1 MVGRI
6 WYTREDNGLFSKR
19 KGRGIAKKRK
29 KNERKRARNDFEKLG
44 LHVGDSFQDTREI
57 REVLDKSVFREE
69 EPTHSQQ
76 AEVLEEPVAMEA
88 SEEISD
94 AKPEAVAE
102 PTQESEQ
109 EAGATAQSDE
119 SSFA

>member
-6 WYTREDNGLFSKR
+6 WYTREDNGLFL
-19 KGRGIAKKRK
+19 KGKSRGIAKKRK

-76 AEVLEEPVAMEA
+76 AEVLENRLQWRHQRKLVMP
-88 SEEISD
+88 SQ
-94 AKPEAVAE
+94 K
-102 PTQESEQ
+102 Q
-109 EAGATAQSDE
+109 
-119 SSFA
+119 